1 VDLDAH
7 ARFSKDDFV
16 ARLKADAA
24 RAVRD
29 RHASTFAHDR
39 RPLRASIVQ
48 KAVAISDRVVH
59 DMSVAS
65 RHALIWSAPTL
76 GECNLVRSDQTTF
89 AVAHLDAP
97 AEIDARL
104 TK

>member
-39 RPLRASIVQ
+39 RPLRASIIHN
-48 KAVAISDRVVH
+48 AVVVSGRVVG
-59 DMSVAS
+59 DMRVSS
-65 RHALIWSAPTL
+65 RHALVGSTSAL
-76 GECNLVRSDQTTF
+76 GERNLVRPDQTTS
-89 AVAHLDAP
+89 AVSHLDAP
-97 AEIDARL
+97 AEVDARR
-104 TK
+104 TE